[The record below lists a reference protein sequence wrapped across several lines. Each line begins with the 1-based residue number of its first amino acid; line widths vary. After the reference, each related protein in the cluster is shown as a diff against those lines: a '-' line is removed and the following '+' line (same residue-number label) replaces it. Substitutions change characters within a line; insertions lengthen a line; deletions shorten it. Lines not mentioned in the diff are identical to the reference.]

1 MVCEFVWKSQQQGDG
16 SDNEN
21 DNKSGDDSKSKRG
34 NSNND
39 EAEAKETYD
48 DYRKR
53 FSLNYVR
60 SFFNTHMDDSW
71 FRNRYSPLGK
81 KRSVMAERER
91 AKHEANAFQS
101 QLVASLEG
109 SIPEGD
115 RCSFVKEARL
125 GGGVKTAAGTDSPVP
140 KTHMLSVARSE
151 NILHISDIPPHVTD
165 EQVTL
170 ALMDHC
176 MIAADQQAQGSPAPD
191 GVKLVSGKV
200 TADHPK
206 HPLWREAFLIC
217 SAAVKQDIVTHL
229 IKAESEAADPSSS
242 TPKEKDETKSEEPA
256 VVVPRKKHDDDKART
271 TLPLDVECSDSY
283 GRLDVDSDGKGGA
296 PEDGVGVTN
305 RKSTVWVHTQ
315 YKAPPVLVLSA
326 AISSKERLARDKESA
341 IMMARALDV
350 AKAISPGNRLDKLLD
365 KAFGE
370 GRNAEEEEDAAL
382 IEDTLDVTIAYLRRV
397 HLFSFYNGCTFA
409 SNVADVLSGRHA
421 AGTIHM
427 RLHNADE
434 ILAEDEPD
442 PKPTGDGDGEK
453 LEPPKDLL
461 VSRLDA
467 SVEKAMKECQQWIN
481 GGWTTIVDER
491 VDCEAEELEKAE
503 SEWKDTWLENHAMI
517 DDDGRARCSFHFC
530 HKLFKDKNFLRKHLQ
545 KKHKEFL
552 RAEQAQL
559 HDEYM
564 MKAWDEELQRPVPHV
579 LVDCGA
585 NFDLVPSPVL
595 GSEPMAADPEP
606 DLWRKEEEKR
616 KREEELQQ
624 QRAEQRRLQRENPPE
639 RHQRPGSEGEE
650 RRNSHP
656 NNSRPVKNF
665 VDVDDMKEEKVEM
678 AFDTVDVPV
687 QPPKKKKKKKKL
699 L

>member
-21 DNKSGDDSKSKRG
+21 DNKSEDGSKSKRG
-34 NSNND
+34 NGD
-39 EAEAKETYD
+39 EETKETYD

-71 FRNRYSPLGK
+71 FRIRYSPLGK
-81 KRSVMAERER
+81 KRAVMAERER
-91 AKHEANAFQS
+91 SKHEAASFQS
-101 QLVASLEG
+101 ELAASLEG
-109 SIPEGD
+109 SIPEGE

-125 GGGVKTAAGTDSPVP
+125 GGGVKTAAGTDSAVP

-151 NILHISDIPPHVTD
+151 NVLHITDIPPHVTD
-165 EQVTL
+165 EQLTL

-176 MIAADQQAQGSPAPD
+176 MIAADEQAQGSPIPD
-191 GVKLVSGKV
+191 GTKLVSGKV

-206 HPLWREAFLIC
+206 QPLWREAFLIC
-217 SAAVKQDIVTHL
+217 SATVKQDIVTHL

-256 VVVPRKKHDDDKART
+256 VVVPRKKHDDDKTRS
-271 TLPLDVECSDSY
+271 TLPLDVECSDPY
-283 GRLDVDSDGKGGA
+283 GRLDVDADGKGGA

-305 RKSTVWVHTQ
+305 RKSTVWVHTH
-315 YKAPPVLVLSA
+315 YKAPSVQVLSA
-326 AISSKERLARDKESA
+326 AISSKERLGRDKDAA

-350 AKAISPGNRLDKLLD
+350 AKDVAPENRLDDLLD
-365 KAFGE
+365 KVFGTSHS
-370 GRNAEEEEDAAL
+370 AEEEEDPTL
-382 IEDTLDVTIAYLRRV
+382 VEDTLDVAIAYLRRV
-397 HLFSFYNGCTFA
+397 HLFSFYNGCMFS
-409 SNVADVLSGRHA
+409 SNVADVLSGKHA

-434 ILAEDEPD
+434 ILAEDSPSSNA
-442 PKPTGDGDGEK
+442 TGDGDGEK
-453 LEPPKDLL
+453 PAPPKDLL

-467 SVEKAMKECQQWIN
+467 SVEKALEECQQWIDS
-481 GGWTTIVDER
+481 GGTTIVDER
-491 VDCEAEELEKAE
+491 VDREAEELEKAE
-503 SEWKDTWLENHAMI
+503 EEWKDTWLENHAMI

-564 MKAWDEELQRPVPHV
+564 MKAWDEEICRPVPPV

-606 DLWRKEEEKR
+606 DLWRKEEERR

-624 QRAEQRRLQRENPPE
+624 QRAEQRRLANENRPE
-639 RHQRPGSEGEE
+639 RHQRPEGDE
-650 RRNSHP
+650 RRNSHG
-656 NNSRPVKNF
+656 NNSRPAKNF